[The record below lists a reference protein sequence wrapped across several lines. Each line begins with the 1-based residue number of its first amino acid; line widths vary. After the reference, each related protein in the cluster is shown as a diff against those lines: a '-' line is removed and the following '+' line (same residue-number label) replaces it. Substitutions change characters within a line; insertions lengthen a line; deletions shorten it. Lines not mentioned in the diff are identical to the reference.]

1 MRRDVMFRVATPSE
15 YARVAAAYDM
25 WGYRGG
31 ISPED
36 TLFVA
41 ERGSHVVAAVRR
53 TWEHR
58 CVLLRG
64 MYVAPEHQR
73 RGIGGELLEFFV
85 SHLDC
90 VPCYCVPYT
99 HLREFYG
106 RAGFVPLAPQS
117 APAFLRE
124 RVASYRARGLD
135 VLIMRRPSASATN
148 RLNQAM
154 QPTARRRTASLL
166 MINKLSFQTSLAS
179 RSSGRSCSR

>member
-1 MRRDVMFRVATPSE
+1 MHRDVTLRVATPSE
-15 YARVAAAYDM
+15 YPRVVAAYDT

-41 ERGSHVVAAVRR
+41 EHESQVVAAVRR

-85 SHLDC
+85 SHLDR

-99 HLREFYG
+99 RLREFYG
-106 RAGFVPLAPQS
+106 RAGFVSLAPQS
-117 APAFLRE
+117 APSFLRE

-135 VLIMRRPSASATN
+135 VLIMRRPSATATN
-148 RLNQAM
+148 RSNQAM
-154 QPTARRRTASLL
+154 QPTALRRTASLS
-166 MINKLSFQTSLAS
+166 MIKKLSFQASLAS
-179 RSSGRSCSR
+179 TSSG